1 MMPLSEDTA
10 ASTRPAGVAREL
22 TQRGPDSQPR
32 RRGGLLRLARRSLL
46 RALRPYTSY
55 QRTVDGKL
63 LDAIDDLDR
72 RLREQERM
80 QLEVLTEELMGALQ
94 KLSARL
100 AEAEAAVTASR
111 ALPYSAPGA
120 LEQFRDPSAGVVLG
134 YRDGGG
140 ESQAPYLDF
149 EQVFRGPE
157 ERVRERQQVFLD
169 LVEPHQPVLDAGCGR
184 GEFLDLMRERG
195 ISYLG
200 VDADEAMAEHCRA
213 KGHENVQV
221 ADVNH
226 YLEHDLEAELG
237 AVFSAQLVEHLDYQE
252 LLGFLRLSLAR
263 LRPGGILVAETVN
276 PHAPHALKTFWVDP
290 THRHPLFPEVLL
302 VLCRLAGFTSAYV
315 FHPLGSGHVEDDRFR
330 EGEYALVAAKQ

>member
-1 MMPLSEDTA
+1 
-10 ASTRPAGVAREL
+10 
-22 TQRGPDSQPR
+22 
-32 RRGGLLRLARRSLL
+32 
-46 RALRPYTSY
+46 
-55 QRTVDGKL
+55 
-63 LDAIDDLDR
+63 
-72 RLREQERM
+72 M

-100 AEAEAAVTASR
+100 AEAEASVTASR

-134 YRDGGG
+134 YRDGDGG

-200 VDADEAMAEHCRA
+200 VDADEAMVERCRA

-221 ADVNH
+221 GDVNH
-226 YLEHDLEAELG
+226 YLEGELEQELG
-237 AVFSAQLVEHLDYQE
+237 AVFSAQLVEHLDHQE
-252 LLGFLRLSLAR
+252 LLRFLRLSLAR

-302 VLCRLAGFTSAYV
+302 VLCRLAGFASAYV

>member
-1 MMPLSEDTA
+1 MTPLSDDTA

-22 TQRGPDSQPR
+22 TQRGPDSQPQ
-32 RRGGLLRLARRSLL
+32 RRGGLLRLARRSVL
-46 RALRPYTSY
+46 RVLRPYTSY

-72 RLREQERM
+72 RVREQERM
-80 QLEVLTEELMGALQ
+80 QLETLTEDLLDALQ

-100 AEAEAAVTASR
+100 AEAEETVTASR
-111 ALPYSAPGA
+111 AVPYSAPGA
-120 LEQFRDPSAGVVLG
+120 LEQFQQPSAGVVLG
-134 YRDGGG
+134 YRDGGV
-140 ESQAPYLDF
+140 ESQAKYLDF

-157 ERVRERQQVFLD
+157 ERVRERQQVYLD

-200 VDADEAMAEHCRA
+200 VDADEAMAERCRA
-213 KGHENVQV
+213 KGHDGVQV
-221 ADVNH
+221 ADVNE
-226 YLEHDLEAELG
+226 YLEHSGEELG
-237 AVFSAQLVEHLDYQE
+237 AVFSAQLVEHLGHQE
-252 LLGFLRLSLAR
+252 LLRFLRLSHAR
-263 LRPGGILVAETVN
+263 LRPGGIFVAETVN

-302 VLCRLAGFTSAYV
+302 VLCRLAGFASAYV
-315 FHPLGSGHVEDDRFR
+315 FHPLGSGHVDDDRFR
-330 EGEYALVAAKQ
+330 ESEYALVAVKQ